1 MRRLSERGKPQA
13 VRTPFRDLRRPTITF
28 LPALLSWAIEVSR
41 QEVAYIPSLRAC
53 LRTVAIAPA
62 RTPLDALRRL
72 ALLFPAGFFV
82 DFFAFLAIATS
93 VAA

>member
-1 MRRLSERGKPQA
+1 MSEESRKTFERRPGDS
-13 VRTPFRDLRRPTITF
+13 RRPTMTF
-28 LPALLSWAIEVSR
+28 LPDLVSWAIEALR
-41 QEVAYIPSLRAC
+41 EEVAYIPSLRAC

-72 ALLFPAGFFV
+72 ALLFPVGFFV

>member
-1 MRRLSERGKPQA
+1 MRRLSERGKPQGFE
-13 VRTPFRDLRRPTITF
+13 RRPGDWQRPTITF

-62 RTPLDALRRL
+62 RIPLDALRRL
-72 ALLFPAGFFV
+72 ALLFPVGFFV